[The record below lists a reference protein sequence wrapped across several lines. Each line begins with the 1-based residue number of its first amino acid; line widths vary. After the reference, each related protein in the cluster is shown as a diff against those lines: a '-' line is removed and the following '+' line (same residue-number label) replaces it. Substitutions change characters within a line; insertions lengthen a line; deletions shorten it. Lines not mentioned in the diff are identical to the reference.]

1 MMVNYWPCFVE
12 TYRYHTELTAQIH
25 LGMLVTVE
33 RKYHDSL
40 SQLTGVYLVQVNKI
54 GLE

>member
-12 TYRYHTELTAQIH
+12 TYRYHIETELTAQIH

-33 RKYHDSL
+33 RKDHDS
-40 SQLTGVYLVQVNKI
+40 
-54 GLE
+54 

>member
-12 TYRYHTELTAQIH
+12 TYKYHTELTAQIH

-33 RKYHDSL
+33 RKDHDS
-40 SQLTGVYLVQVNKI
+40 
-54 GLE
+54 